1 MLEKNTASVEAPP
14 LPSFDTAWAVFL
26 DVDGTLLDLAERPEK
41 VELRPGLIRTLKAL
55 RRVVPVALISGRR
68 IADLD
73 RLFAPL
79 RLPAAGQ
86 HGAERCGA
94 DGQAHRTMV
103 AEAVLARARAH
114 LLAWAHDHP
123 GILLEDKGLT
133 LALHYRGA
141 PHLEAEAARVTRET
155 LQWLGDG
162 FMFGSGSMVYE
173 IRPRGSDKG
182 RAITE
187 FMHEPPFAGH
197 VPVFVGDDITD
208 EDGFA
213 VVNRLGGH
221 SIKVGAGPTAAR
233 WRLAD
238 VMQVLAWLDRY
249 VQWVAAQRPE
259 G

>member
-1 MLEKNTASVEAPP
+1 MLEQNPASVEAPP

-41 VELRPGLIRTLKAL
+41 VELRPGLIWTLEVL

-68 IADLD
+68 IADLY

-94 DGQAHRTMV
+94 DGQAHRTVV
-103 AEAVLARARAH
+103 AETALSRSRAH

-133 LALHYRGA
+133 LALHYRGV
-141 PHLEAEAARVTRET
+141 PHLEAEAARVLRET

-173 IRPRGSDKG
+173 IRPLGSDKG

-187 FMHEPPFAGH
+187 FMHEPPFAGR

-238 VMQVLAWLDRY
+238 VIQVLTWLDRY
-249 VQWVAAQRPE
+249 VEWFAAQRPE

>member
-1 MLEKNTASVEAPP
+1 MLEQNHDSVEAPS
-14 LPSFDTAWAVFL
+14 LPSFDSAWAVFL

-41 VELRPGLIRTLKAL
+41 VELRPGLIRTLEAL

-68 IADLD
+68 IADLY

-79 RLPAAGQ
+79 RLPTAGQ

-94 DGQAHRTMV
+94 DGQAHRTVV
-103 AEAVLARARAH
+103 AETALARARAH

-141 PHLEAEAARVTRET
+141 PHLEAEAARVLRET

-187 FMHEPPFAGH
+187 FMHEPPFAGR

-238 VMQVLAWLDRY
+238 VIQVLTWLDRY
-249 VQWVAAQRPE
+249 VEWFAAQRPE